1 MTLSLVL
8 PSSEYEQS
16 YRGYLGELGDEERY
30 PFQLDL
36 DCSDF
41 GALLQRLDEF
51 RQGVNIPSG
60 YVATSTYWLVDGPEL
75 VGVASLRHTLNE
87 RIKECGGH
95 IGLGIRPTRRG
106 RGVGTKLLSLTLDR
120 AREIGVGEVHVH
132 CHKGNGASGR
142 MIVRNGGVLHSEIEV
157 GDPAV
162 VVQRY
167 VVPAPNNAFKPKPL
181 RSTNHMADKAC
192 HVVGSTTRLGLT

>member
-8 PSSEYEQS
+8 PSCEYEQS
-16 YRGYLGELGDEERY
+16 YRGYIAELGDEERY

-36 DCSDF
+36 EYADF
-41 GALLQRLDEF
+41 DALLKRLSNF
-51 RQGVNIPSG
+51 SQGIDIPPG

-75 VGVASLRHTLNE
+75 IGVASLRHTLND

-95 IGLGIRPTRRG
+95 IGLGIRPSRRG
-106 RGVGTKLLSLTLDR
+106 RKLDTTLLSLTLDK
-120 AREIGVGEVHVH
+120 ARGLGIGEVHIH
-132 CHKGNGASGR
+132 CHKSNEASGR

-162 VVQRY
+162 IVQRY
-167 VVPAPNNAFKPKPL
+167 VVQAPNSSFKPKPL
-181 RSTNHMADKAC
+181 R
-192 HVVGSTTRLGLT
+192 GSA